1 MTSSSKQWLV
11 RGGLLV
17 GAIALLIILGRL
29 LDVPT
34 YLKQALIWIKGLG
47 WWAPIVF
54 IAIYNLATI
63 TFVPG
68 SLLTLG
74 GGAIF
79 GVFWGSVYVFVAATL
94 GATIAF
100 LIGRYFTHSWVEEVV
115 AKQPKFRAMS
125 QAVAQAGFK
134 IVLLTRLS
142 PVFPF
147 NLLNYAFGVTQVSL
161 QDYVLGSVGMIPGT
175 IMYVYLGSLIG
186 DLTQLGNTNP
196 TNEWVNWAIRIMGF
210 TATAVVTIY
219 VTKLAKQALESATG
233 AE

>member
-1 MTSSSKQWLV
+1 MTSSSKRWLV
-11 RGGLLV
+11 GGSLLV
-17 GAIALLIILGRL
+17 GAIALLITLGRF
-29 LDVPT
+29 LDVPI

-115 AKQPKFRAMS
+115 ANQPKFRAIS

-161 QDYVLGSVGMIPGT
+161 RDYVLGSVGMIPGT

-186 DLTQLGNTNP
+186 DLTQLGTTNP
-196 TNEWVNWAIRIMGF
+196 TNGWVNWAIRIVGF
-210 TATAVVTIY
+210 TTTVVVTVY